1 MKPTTIASLQKCKQD
16 KKRFATITAYDYSF
30 AKLFADEG
38 INVMLVGDSLGM
50 TVQGHDSTLPV
61 TVADIAYHTAAV
73 RRGAPNCLLLAD
85 LPFMAYATPEQ
96 AFENAATVM
105 RAGAN
110 MVKIEGG
117 EWLVETVQML
127 TERAVPVCG
136 HLGLTP
142 QSVNIFGGYKVQGRG
157 DEAGDRLLSDALALE
172 AAGAQL
178 LVLECVPV
186 ELAKR
191 ITEALAIPV
200 IGIGA
205 GNVTD
210 GQILV
215 MHDAF
220 GITGGHIPKFAKNF
234 LAETG
239 DIRAAVRQ
247 YMAEVESGVYPG
259 EEHSFPL
266 RSDVVLIIETLPLL
280 RQQIRRLRME
290 GKRVALVPTMG
301 NLHDGHMKLVDE
313 AKARADVVVV
323 SIFVN
328 PMQFDR
334 PEDLARYPRTLQED
348 CEKLNKR
355 KVDLVFAPS
364 VKEIYPNGTE
374 THTYVDVPGLS
385 TMLEGASR
393 PGHFRGVSTIV
404 SKLFNLVQ
412 PDIACFGEKD
422 FQQLALIR
430 KMVADMG
437 FDIEIVG
444 VPIMRA
450 KDGLA
455 LSSRNGYL
463 TAEQRKIAPGL
474 YKVLSSI
481 ADKLQAG
488 ERDLD
493 EIIAIAG
500 QELNEKG
507 FRSDD
512 IQIRDADT
520 LLEISENSKRA
531 VILVAAW
538 LGDARLIDNKLVEL
552 A

>member
-1 MKPTTIASLQKCKQD
+1 M
-16 KKRFATITAYDYSF
+16 
-30 AKLFADEG
+30 
-38 INVMLVGDSLGM
+38 
-50 TVQGHDSTLPV
+50 
-61 TVADIAYHTAAV
+61 
-73 RRGAPNCLLLAD
+73 
-85 LPFMAYATPEQ
+85 
-96 AFENAATVM
+96 
-105 RAGAN
+105 
-110 MVKIEGG
+110 
-117 EWLVETVQML
+117 
-127 TERAVPVCG
+127 
-136 HLGLTP
+136 
-142 QSVNIFGGYKVQGRG
+142 
-157 DEAGDRLLSDALALE
+157 
-172 AAGAQL
+172 
-178 LVLECVPV
+178 
-186 ELAKR
+186 
-191 ITEALAIPV
+191 
-200 IGIGA
+200 
-205 GNVTD
+205 
-210 GQILV
+210 
-215 MHDAF
+215 
-220 GITGGHIPKFAKNF
+220 
-234 LAETG
+234 
-239 DIRAAVRQ
+239 
-247 YMAEVESGVYPG
+247 
-259 EEHSFPL
+259 
-266 RSDVVLIIETLPLL
+266 LIIETLPLL

-355 KVDLVFAPS
+355 NVDLVFAPS

-430 KMVADMG
+430 KMVADIG

-507 FRSDD
+507 FRADD

-520 LLEISENSKRA
+520 LLEVSETSKRA

-538 LGDARLIDNKLVEL
+538 LGDARLIDNKMVEL

>member
-1 MKPTTIASLQKCKQD
+1 M
-16 KKRFATITAYDYSF
+16 
-30 AKLFADEG
+30 
-38 INVMLVGDSLGM
+38 
-50 TVQGHDSTLPV
+50 
-61 TVADIAYHTAAV
+61 
-73 RRGAPNCLLLAD
+73 
-85 LPFMAYATPEQ
+85 
-96 AFENAATVM
+96 
-105 RAGAN
+105 
-110 MVKIEGG
+110 
-117 EWLVETVQML
+117 
-127 TERAVPVCG
+127 
-136 HLGLTP
+136 
-142 QSVNIFGGYKVQGRG
+142 
-157 DEAGDRLLSDALALE
+157 
-172 AAGAQL
+172 
-178 LVLECVPV
+178 
-186 ELAKR
+186 
-191 ITEALAIPV
+191 
-200 IGIGA
+200 
-205 GNVTD
+205 
-210 GQILV
+210 
-215 MHDAF
+215 
-220 GITGGHIPKFAKNF
+220 
-234 LAETG
+234 
-239 DIRAAVRQ
+239 
-247 YMAEVESGVYPG
+247 
-259 EEHSFPL
+259 
-266 RSDVVLIIETLPLL
+266 LIIETLPLL

-455 LSSRNGYL
+455 LSSRNDYL

-520 LLEISENSKRA
+520 LLEIAENSKRA

-538 LGDARLIDNKLVEL
+538 LGDARLIDNKIVEL

>member
-1 MKPTTIASLQKCKQD
+1 M
-16 KKRFATITAYDYSF
+16 
-30 AKLFADEG
+30 
-38 INVMLVGDSLGM
+38 
-50 TVQGHDSTLPV
+50 
-61 TVADIAYHTAAV
+61 
-73 RRGAPNCLLLAD
+73 
-85 LPFMAYATPEQ
+85 
-96 AFENAATVM
+96 
-105 RAGAN
+105 
-110 MVKIEGG
+110 
-117 EWLVETVQML
+117 
-127 TERAVPVCG
+127 
-136 HLGLTP
+136 
-142 QSVNIFGGYKVQGRG
+142 
-157 DEAGDRLLSDALALE
+157 
-172 AAGAQL
+172 
-178 LVLECVPV
+178 
-186 ELAKR
+186 
-191 ITEALAIPV
+191 
-200 IGIGA
+200 
-205 GNVTD
+205 
-210 GQILV
+210 
-215 MHDAF
+215 
-220 GITGGHIPKFAKNF
+220 
-234 LAETG
+234 
-239 DIRAAVRQ
+239 
-247 YMAEVESGVYPG
+247 
-259 EEHSFPL
+259 
-266 RSDVVLIIETLPLL
+266 LIIETLPLL

-493 EIIAIAG
+493 EIITIAG

-507 FRSDD
+507 FRADD

-520 LLEISENSKRA
+520 LRDVSETSKRA

-538 LGDARLIDNKLVEL
+538 LGDARLIDNKMVEL

>member
-1 MKPTTIASLQKCKQD
+1 M
-16 KKRFATITAYDYSF
+16 
-30 AKLFADEG
+30 
-38 INVMLVGDSLGM
+38 
-50 TVQGHDSTLPV
+50 
-61 TVADIAYHTAAV
+61 
-73 RRGAPNCLLLAD
+73 
-85 LPFMAYATPEQ
+85 
-96 AFENAATVM
+96 
-105 RAGAN
+105 
-110 MVKIEGG
+110 
-117 EWLVETVQML
+117 
-127 TERAVPVCG
+127 
-136 HLGLTP
+136 
-142 QSVNIFGGYKVQGRG
+142 
-157 DEAGDRLLSDALALE
+157 
-172 AAGAQL
+172 
-178 LVLECVPV
+178 
-186 ELAKR
+186 
-191 ITEALAIPV
+191 
-200 IGIGA
+200 
-205 GNVTD
+205 
-210 GQILV
+210 
-215 MHDAF
+215 
-220 GITGGHIPKFAKNF
+220 
-234 LAETG
+234 
-239 DIRAAVRQ
+239 
-247 YMAEVESGVYPG
+247 
-259 EEHSFPL
+259 
-266 RSDVVLIIETLPLL
+266 LIIETLPLL

-323 SIFVN
+323 SIVVN

-437 FDIEIVG
+437 FDIEIIG

-493 EIIAIAG
+493 EIITIAG

-507 FRSDD
+507 FRADD

-520 LLEISENSKRA
+520 LLEVSETSKRA

-538 LGDARLIDNKLVEL
+538 LGDARLIDNKMVEL

>member
-1 MKPTTIASLQKCKQD
+1 M
-16 KKRFATITAYDYSF
+16 
-30 AKLFADEG
+30 
-38 INVMLVGDSLGM
+38 
-50 TVQGHDSTLPV
+50 
-61 TVADIAYHTAAV
+61 
-73 RRGAPNCLLLAD
+73 
-85 LPFMAYATPEQ
+85 
-96 AFENAATVM
+96 
-105 RAGAN
+105 
-110 MVKIEGG
+110 
-117 EWLVETVQML
+117 
-127 TERAVPVCG
+127 
-136 HLGLTP
+136 
-142 QSVNIFGGYKVQGRG
+142 
-157 DEAGDRLLSDALALE
+157 
-172 AAGAQL
+172 
-178 LVLECVPV
+178 
-186 ELAKR
+186 
-191 ITEALAIPV
+191 
-200 IGIGA
+200 
-205 GNVTD
+205 
-210 GQILV
+210 
-215 MHDAF
+215 
-220 GITGGHIPKFAKNF
+220 
-234 LAETG
+234 
-239 DIRAAVRQ
+239 
-247 YMAEVESGVYPG
+247 
-259 EEHSFPL
+259 
-266 RSDVVLIIETLPLL
+266 LIIETLPLL

-313 AKARADVVVV
+313 ARADVVVV

-437 FDIEIVG
+437 FDIEIIG

-507 FRSDD
+507 FRADD

-520 LLEISENSKRA
+520 LLEVSENSKRA

-538 LGDARLIDNKLVEL
+538 LGDARLIDNKMVEL

>member
-1 MKPTTIASLQKCKQD
+1 M
-16 KKRFATITAYDYSF
+16 
-30 AKLFADEG
+30 
-38 INVMLVGDSLGM
+38 
-50 TVQGHDSTLPV
+50 
-61 TVADIAYHTAAV
+61 
-73 RRGAPNCLLLAD
+73 
-85 LPFMAYATPEQ
+85 
-96 AFENAATVM
+96 
-105 RAGAN
+105 
-110 MVKIEGG
+110 
-117 EWLVETVQML
+117 
-127 TERAVPVCG
+127 
-136 HLGLTP
+136 
-142 QSVNIFGGYKVQGRG
+142 
-157 DEAGDRLLSDALALE
+157 
-172 AAGAQL
+172 
-178 LVLECVPV
+178 
-186 ELAKR
+186 
-191 ITEALAIPV
+191 
-200 IGIGA
+200 
-205 GNVTD
+205 
-210 GQILV
+210 
-215 MHDAF
+215 
-220 GITGGHIPKFAKNF
+220 
-234 LAETG
+234 
-239 DIRAAVRQ
+239 
-247 YMAEVESGVYPG
+247 
-259 EEHSFPL
+259 
-266 RSDVVLIIETLPLL
+266 LIIETLPLL

-348 CEKLNKR
+348 CEKR

-493 EIIAIAG
+493 EIITIAG

-507 FRSDD
+507 FRADD

-520 LLEISENSKRA
+520 LLEVSETSKRA

-538 LGDARLIDNKLVEL
+538 LGDARLIDNKMVEL

>member
-1 MKPTTIASLQKCKQD
+1 M
-16 KKRFATITAYDYSF
+16 
-30 AKLFADEG
+30 
-38 INVMLVGDSLGM
+38 
-50 TVQGHDSTLPV
+50 
-61 TVADIAYHTAAV
+61 
-73 RRGAPNCLLLAD
+73 
-85 LPFMAYATPEQ
+85 
-96 AFENAATVM
+96 
-105 RAGAN
+105 
-110 MVKIEGG
+110 
-117 EWLVETVQML
+117 
-127 TERAVPVCG
+127 
-136 HLGLTP
+136 
-142 QSVNIFGGYKVQGRG
+142 
-157 DEAGDRLLSDALALE
+157 
-172 AAGAQL
+172 
-178 LVLECVPV
+178 
-186 ELAKR
+186 
-191 ITEALAIPV
+191 
-200 IGIGA
+200 
-205 GNVTD
+205 
-210 GQILV
+210 
-215 MHDAF
+215 
-220 GITGGHIPKFAKNF
+220 
-234 LAETG
+234 
-239 DIRAAVRQ
+239 
-247 YMAEVESGVYPG
+247 
-259 EEHSFPL
+259 
-266 RSDVVLIIETLPLL
+266 LIIETLPLL

-334 PEDLARYPRTLQED
+334 PEDLVRYPRTLQED

-385 TMLEGASR
+385 TMLEGSSR

-444 VPIMRA
+444 VPIIRA

-493 EIIAIAG
+493 EIITIAG

-507 FRSDD
+507 FRADD

-520 LLEISENSKRA
+520 LLEVSETSKRA

-538 LGDARLIDNKLVEL
+538 LGDARLIDNKMVEL

>member
-1 MKPTTIASLQKCKQD
+1 M
-16 KKRFATITAYDYSF
+16 
-30 AKLFADEG
+30 
-38 INVMLVGDSLGM
+38 
-50 TVQGHDSTLPV
+50 
-61 TVADIAYHTAAV
+61 
-73 RRGAPNCLLLAD
+73 
-85 LPFMAYATPEQ
+85 
-96 AFENAATVM
+96 
-105 RAGAN
+105 
-110 MVKIEGG
+110 
-117 EWLVETVQML
+117 
-127 TERAVPVCG
+127 
-136 HLGLTP
+136 
-142 QSVNIFGGYKVQGRG
+142 
-157 DEAGDRLLSDALALE
+157 
-172 AAGAQL
+172 
-178 LVLECVPV
+178 
-186 ELAKR
+186 
-191 ITEALAIPV
+191 
-200 IGIGA
+200 
-205 GNVTD
+205 
-210 GQILV
+210 
-215 MHDAF
+215 
-220 GITGGHIPKFAKNF
+220 
-234 LAETG
+234 
-239 DIRAAVRQ
+239 
-247 YMAEVESGVYPG
+247 
-259 EEHSFPL
+259 
-266 RSDVVLIIETLPLL
+266 LIIETLPLL

-493 EIIAIAG
+493 EIITIAG

-507 FRSDD
+507 FRADD
-512 IQIRDADT
+512 IQIRDAAT
-520 LLEISENSKRA
+520 LLEVSETSKRA

-538 LGDARLIDNKLVEL
+538 LGDARLIDNKMVEL

>member
-1 MKPTTIASLQKCKQD
+1 M
-16 KKRFATITAYDYSF
+16 
-30 AKLFADEG
+30 
-38 INVMLVGDSLGM
+38 
-50 TVQGHDSTLPV
+50 
-61 TVADIAYHTAAV
+61 
-73 RRGAPNCLLLAD
+73 
-85 LPFMAYATPEQ
+85 
-96 AFENAATVM
+96 
-105 RAGAN
+105 
-110 MVKIEGG
+110 
-117 EWLVETVQML
+117 
-127 TERAVPVCG
+127 
-136 HLGLTP
+136 
-142 QSVNIFGGYKVQGRG
+142 
-157 DEAGDRLLSDALALE
+157 
-172 AAGAQL
+172 
-178 LVLECVPV
+178 
-186 ELAKR
+186 
-191 ITEALAIPV
+191 
-200 IGIGA
+200 
-205 GNVTD
+205 
-210 GQILV
+210 
-215 MHDAF
+215 
-220 GITGGHIPKFAKNF
+220 
-234 LAETG
+234 
-239 DIRAAVRQ
+239 
-247 YMAEVESGVYPG
+247 
-259 EEHSFPL
+259 
-266 RSDVVLIIETLPLL
+266 LIIETLPLL

-422 FQQLALIR
+422 FQQLELIR

-507 FRSDD
+507 FRADD

-520 LLEISENSKRA
+520 LLEVSENSKRA

-538 LGDARLIDNKLVEL
+538 LGDARLIDNKMVEL

>member
-1 MKPTTIASLQKCKQD
+1 M
-16 KKRFATITAYDYSF
+16 
-30 AKLFADEG
+30 
-38 INVMLVGDSLGM
+38 
-50 TVQGHDSTLPV
+50 
-61 TVADIAYHTAAV
+61 
-73 RRGAPNCLLLAD
+73 
-85 LPFMAYATPEQ
+85 
-96 AFENAATVM
+96 
-105 RAGAN
+105 
-110 MVKIEGG
+110 
-117 EWLVETVQML
+117 
-127 TERAVPVCG
+127 
-136 HLGLTP
+136 
-142 QSVNIFGGYKVQGRG
+142 
-157 DEAGDRLLSDALALE
+157 
-172 AAGAQL
+172 
-178 LVLECVPV
+178 
-186 ELAKR
+186 
-191 ITEALAIPV
+191 
-200 IGIGA
+200 
-205 GNVTD
+205 
-210 GQILV
+210 
-215 MHDAF
+215 
-220 GITGGHIPKFAKNF
+220 
-234 LAETG
+234 
-239 DIRAAVRQ
+239 
-247 YMAEVESGVYPG
+247 
-259 EEHSFPL
+259 
-266 RSDVVLIIETLPLL
+266 LIIETLPLL

-313 AKARADVVVV
+313 AKTRADVVVV

-507 FRSDD
+507 FRADD

-520 LLEISENSKRA
+520 LLEVSENSKRA

-538 LGDARLIDNKLVEL
+538 LGDARLIDNKIVEL

>member
-1 MKPTTIASLQKCKQD
+1 M
-16 KKRFATITAYDYSF
+16 
-30 AKLFADEG
+30 
-38 INVMLVGDSLGM
+38 
-50 TVQGHDSTLPV
+50 
-61 TVADIAYHTAAV
+61 
-73 RRGAPNCLLLAD
+73 
-85 LPFMAYATPEQ
+85 
-96 AFENAATVM
+96 
-105 RAGAN
+105 
-110 MVKIEGG
+110 
-117 EWLVETVQML
+117 
-127 TERAVPVCG
+127 
-136 HLGLTP
+136 
-142 QSVNIFGGYKVQGRG
+142 
-157 DEAGDRLLSDALALE
+157 
-172 AAGAQL
+172 
-178 LVLECVPV
+178 
-186 ELAKR
+186 
-191 ITEALAIPV
+191 
-200 IGIGA
+200 
-205 GNVTD
+205 
-210 GQILV
+210 
-215 MHDAF
+215 
-220 GITGGHIPKFAKNF
+220 
-234 LAETG
+234 
-239 DIRAAVRQ
+239 
-247 YMAEVESGVYPG
+247 
-259 EEHSFPL
+259 
-266 RSDVVLIIETLPLL
+266 LIIETLPLL

-455 LSSRNGYL
+455 LSSRNAYL

-507 FRSDD
+507 FRADD

-520 LLEISENSKRA
+520 LLEVSENSKRA

-538 LGDARLIDNKLVEL
+538 LGDARLIDNKIVEL
-552 A
+552 V

>member
-1 MKPTTIASLQKCKQD
+1 M
-16 KKRFATITAYDYSF
+16 
-30 AKLFADEG
+30 
-38 INVMLVGDSLGM
+38 
-50 TVQGHDSTLPV
+50 
-61 TVADIAYHTAAV
+61 
-73 RRGAPNCLLLAD
+73 
-85 LPFMAYATPEQ
+85 
-96 AFENAATVM
+96 
-105 RAGAN
+105 
-110 MVKIEGG
+110 
-117 EWLVETVQML
+117 
-127 TERAVPVCG
+127 
-136 HLGLTP
+136 
-142 QSVNIFGGYKVQGRG
+142 
-157 DEAGDRLLSDALALE
+157 
-172 AAGAQL
+172 
-178 LVLECVPV
+178 
-186 ELAKR
+186 
-191 ITEALAIPV
+191 
-200 IGIGA
+200 
-205 GNVTD
+205 
-210 GQILV
+210 
-215 MHDAF
+215 
-220 GITGGHIPKFAKNF
+220 
-234 LAETG
+234 
-239 DIRAAVRQ
+239 
-247 YMAEVESGVYPG
+247 
-259 EEHSFPL
+259 
-266 RSDVVLIIETLPLL
+266 LIIETLPLL

-437 FDIEIVG
+437 FDIEIIG

-488 ERDLD
+488 ERALD

-520 LLEISENSKRA
+520 LLEVSENSKRA

>member
-1 MKPTTIASLQKCKQD
+1 M
-16 KKRFATITAYDYSF
+16 
-30 AKLFADEG
+30 
-38 INVMLVGDSLGM
+38 
-50 TVQGHDSTLPV
+50 
-61 TVADIAYHTAAV
+61 
-73 RRGAPNCLLLAD
+73 
-85 LPFMAYATPEQ
+85 
-96 AFENAATVM
+96 
-105 RAGAN
+105 
-110 MVKIEGG
+110 
-117 EWLVETVQML
+117 
-127 TERAVPVCG
+127 
-136 HLGLTP
+136 
-142 QSVNIFGGYKVQGRG
+142 
-157 DEAGDRLLSDALALE
+157 
-172 AAGAQL
+172 
-178 LVLECVPV
+178 
-186 ELAKR
+186 
-191 ITEALAIPV
+191 
-200 IGIGA
+200 
-205 GNVTD
+205 
-210 GQILV
+210 
-215 MHDAF
+215 
-220 GITGGHIPKFAKNF
+220 
-234 LAETG
+234 
-239 DIRAAVRQ
+239 
-247 YMAEVESGVYPG
+247 
-259 EEHSFPL
+259 
-266 RSDVVLIIETLPLL
+266 LIIETLPLL
-280 RQQIRRLRME
+280 RQQTRRLRME

-493 EIIAIAG
+493 EIITIAG

-507 FRSDD
+507 FRADD

-520 LLEISENSKRA
+520 LLEVSETSKRA

-538 LGDARLIDNKLVEL
+538 LGDARLIDNKMVEL

>member
-1 MKPTTIASLQKCKQD
+1 M
-16 KKRFATITAYDYSF
+16 
-30 AKLFADEG
+30 
-38 INVMLVGDSLGM
+38 
-50 TVQGHDSTLPV
+50 
-61 TVADIAYHTAAV
+61 
-73 RRGAPNCLLLAD
+73 
-85 LPFMAYATPEQ
+85 
-96 AFENAATVM
+96 
-105 RAGAN
+105 
-110 MVKIEGG
+110 
-117 EWLVETVQML
+117 
-127 TERAVPVCG
+127 
-136 HLGLTP
+136 
-142 QSVNIFGGYKVQGRG
+142 
-157 DEAGDRLLSDALALE
+157 
-172 AAGAQL
+172 
-178 LVLECVPV
+178 
-186 ELAKR
+186 
-191 ITEALAIPV
+191 
-200 IGIGA
+200 
-205 GNVTD
+205 
-210 GQILV
+210 
-215 MHDAF
+215 
-220 GITGGHIPKFAKNF
+220 
-234 LAETG
+234 
-239 DIRAAVRQ
+239 
-247 YMAEVESGVYPG
+247 
-259 EEHSFPL
+259 
-266 RSDVVLIIETLPLL
+266 LIIETLPLL

-313 AKARADVVVV
+313 AKTRADVVVV

-334 PEDLARYPRTLQED
+334 PEDLTRYPRTLQED

-364 VKEIYPNGTE
+364 VKDIYPNGTE

-493 EIIAIAG
+493 EIVAIAG

-507 FRSDD
+507 FRADD

-520 LLEISENSKRA
+520 LLEVSENSKRV

-538 LGDARLIDNKLVEL
+538 LGDARLIDNKIVEL

>member
-1 MKPTTIASLQKCKQD
+1 M
-16 KKRFATITAYDYSF
+16 
-30 AKLFADEG
+30 
-38 INVMLVGDSLGM
+38 
-50 TVQGHDSTLPV
+50 
-61 TVADIAYHTAAV
+61 
-73 RRGAPNCLLLAD
+73 
-85 LPFMAYATPEQ
+85 
-96 AFENAATVM
+96 
-105 RAGAN
+105 
-110 MVKIEGG
+110 
-117 EWLVETVQML
+117 
-127 TERAVPVCG
+127 
-136 HLGLTP
+136 
-142 QSVNIFGGYKVQGRG
+142 
-157 DEAGDRLLSDALALE
+157 
-172 AAGAQL
+172 
-178 LVLECVPV
+178 
-186 ELAKR
+186 
-191 ITEALAIPV
+191 
-200 IGIGA
+200 
-205 GNVTD
+205 
-210 GQILV
+210 
-215 MHDAF
+215 
-220 GITGGHIPKFAKNF
+220 
-234 LAETG
+234 
-239 DIRAAVRQ
+239 
-247 YMAEVESGVYPG
+247 
-259 EEHSFPL
+259 
-266 RSDVVLIIETLPLL
+266 LIIETLPLL
-280 RQQIRRLRME
+280 RQHIRRARQE
-290 GKRVALVPTMG
+290 GKRIALVPTMG

-507 FRSDD
+507 FRADD

-520 LLEISENSKRA
+520 LLEVSENSKRA

>member
-1 MKPTTIASLQKCKQD
+1 M
-16 KKRFATITAYDYSF
+16 
-30 AKLFADEG
+30 
-38 INVMLVGDSLGM
+38 
-50 TVQGHDSTLPV
+50 
-61 TVADIAYHTAAV
+61 
-73 RRGAPNCLLLAD
+73 
-85 LPFMAYATPEQ
+85 
-96 AFENAATVM
+96 
-105 RAGAN
+105 
-110 MVKIEGG
+110 
-117 EWLVETVQML
+117 
-127 TERAVPVCG
+127 
-136 HLGLTP
+136 
-142 QSVNIFGGYKVQGRG
+142 
-157 DEAGDRLLSDALALE
+157 
-172 AAGAQL
+172 
-178 LVLECVPV
+178 
-186 ELAKR
+186 
-191 ITEALAIPV
+191 
-200 IGIGA
+200 
-205 GNVTD
+205 
-210 GQILV
+210 
-215 MHDAF
+215 
-220 GITGGHIPKFAKNF
+220 
-234 LAETG
+234 
-239 DIRAAVRQ
+239 
-247 YMAEVESGVYPG
+247 
-259 EEHSFPL
+259 
-266 RSDVVLIIETLPLL
+266 LIIETLPLL

-334 PEDLARYPRTLQED
+334 PEDLVRYPRTLQED

-455 LSSRNGYL
+455 LSSRNSYL

-520 LLEISENSKRA
+520 LLEVSENSKRA

>member
-1 MKPTTIASLQKCKQD
+1 M
-16 KKRFATITAYDYSF
+16 
-30 AKLFADEG
+30 
-38 INVMLVGDSLGM
+38 
-50 TVQGHDSTLPV
+50 
-61 TVADIAYHTAAV
+61 
-73 RRGAPNCLLLAD
+73 
-85 LPFMAYATPEQ
+85 
-96 AFENAATVM
+96 
-105 RAGAN
+105 
-110 MVKIEGG
+110 
-117 EWLVETVQML
+117 
-127 TERAVPVCG
+127 
-136 HLGLTP
+136 
-142 QSVNIFGGYKVQGRG
+142 
-157 DEAGDRLLSDALALE
+157 
-172 AAGAQL
+172 
-178 LVLECVPV
+178 
-186 ELAKR
+186 
-191 ITEALAIPV
+191 
-200 IGIGA
+200 
-205 GNVTD
+205 
-210 GQILV
+210 
-215 MHDAF
+215 
-220 GITGGHIPKFAKNF
+220 
-234 LAETG
+234 
-239 DIRAAVRQ
+239 
-247 YMAEVESGVYPG
+247 
-259 EEHSFPL
+259 
-266 RSDVVLIIETLPLL
+266 LIIETLPLL
-280 RQQIRRLRME
+280 RQQIRRLHME

-507 FRSDD
+507 FRADD

-520 LLEISENSKRA
+520 LLEVSETSKRA

-538 LGDARLIDNKLVEL
+538 LGDARLIDNKIVEL

>member
-1 MKPTTIASLQKCKQD
+1 M
-16 KKRFATITAYDYSF
+16 
-30 AKLFADEG
+30 
-38 INVMLVGDSLGM
+38 
-50 TVQGHDSTLPV
+50 
-61 TVADIAYHTAAV
+61 
-73 RRGAPNCLLLAD
+73 
-85 LPFMAYATPEQ
+85 
-96 AFENAATVM
+96 
-105 RAGAN
+105 
-110 MVKIEGG
+110 
-117 EWLVETVQML
+117 
-127 TERAVPVCG
+127 
-136 HLGLTP
+136 
-142 QSVNIFGGYKVQGRG
+142 
-157 DEAGDRLLSDALALE
+157 
-172 AAGAQL
+172 
-178 LVLECVPV
+178 
-186 ELAKR
+186 
-191 ITEALAIPV
+191 
-200 IGIGA
+200 
-205 GNVTD
+205 
-210 GQILV
+210 
-215 MHDAF
+215 
-220 GITGGHIPKFAKNF
+220 
-234 LAETG
+234 
-239 DIRAAVRQ
+239 
-247 YMAEVESGVYPG
+247 
-259 EEHSFPL
+259 
-266 RSDVVLIIETLPLL
+266 LIIETLPLL

-437 FDIEIVG
+437 FDIEIIG

-507 FRSDD
+507 FRADD

-520 LLEISENSKRA
+520 LQEVSENSKRA

-538 LGDARLIDNKLVEL
+538 LGDARLIDKKIVEL

>member
-1 MKPTTIASLQKCKQD
+1 M
-16 KKRFATITAYDYSF
+16 
-30 AKLFADEG
+30 
-38 INVMLVGDSLGM
+38 
-50 TVQGHDSTLPV
+50 
-61 TVADIAYHTAAV
+61 
-73 RRGAPNCLLLAD
+73 
-85 LPFMAYATPEQ
+85 
-96 AFENAATVM
+96 
-105 RAGAN
+105 
-110 MVKIEGG
+110 
-117 EWLVETVQML
+117 
-127 TERAVPVCG
+127 
-136 HLGLTP
+136 
-142 QSVNIFGGYKVQGRG
+142 
-157 DEAGDRLLSDALALE
+157 
-172 AAGAQL
+172 
-178 LVLECVPV
+178 
-186 ELAKR
+186 
-191 ITEALAIPV
+191 
-200 IGIGA
+200 
-205 GNVTD
+205 
-210 GQILV
+210 
-215 MHDAF
+215 
-220 GITGGHIPKFAKNF
+220 
-234 LAETG
+234 
-239 DIRAAVRQ
+239 
-247 YMAEVESGVYPG
+247 
-259 EEHSFPL
+259 
-266 RSDVVLIIETLPLL
+266 LIIETLPLL

-437 FDIEIVG
+437 FDIEIIG

-507 FRSDD
+507 FRSED

-520 LLEISENSKRA
+520 LLEVSENSKRA

>member
-1 MKPTTIASLQKCKQD
+1 M
-16 KKRFATITAYDYSF
+16 
-30 AKLFADEG
+30 
-38 INVMLVGDSLGM
+38 
-50 TVQGHDSTLPV
+50 
-61 TVADIAYHTAAV
+61 
-73 RRGAPNCLLLAD
+73 
-85 LPFMAYATPEQ
+85 
-96 AFENAATVM
+96 
-105 RAGAN
+105 
-110 MVKIEGG
+110 
-117 EWLVETVQML
+117 
-127 TERAVPVCG
+127 
-136 HLGLTP
+136 
-142 QSVNIFGGYKVQGRG
+142 
-157 DEAGDRLLSDALALE
+157 
-172 AAGAQL
+172 
-178 LVLECVPV
+178 
-186 ELAKR
+186 
-191 ITEALAIPV
+191 
-200 IGIGA
+200 
-205 GNVTD
+205 
-210 GQILV
+210 
-215 MHDAF
+215 
-220 GITGGHIPKFAKNF
+220 
-234 LAETG
+234 
-239 DIRAAVRQ
+239 
-247 YMAEVESGVYPG
+247 
-259 EEHSFPL
+259 
-266 RSDVVLIIETLPLL
+266 LIIETLPLL

-493 EIIAIAG
+493 EIITIAG

-507 FRSDD
+507 VRADD

-520 LLEISENSKRA
+520 LLEVSETSKRA

-538 LGDARLIDNKLVEL
+538 LGDARLIDNKMVEL

>member
-1 MKPTTIASLQKCKQD
+1 M
-16 KKRFATITAYDYSF
+16 
-30 AKLFADEG
+30 
-38 INVMLVGDSLGM
+38 
-50 TVQGHDSTLPV
+50 
-61 TVADIAYHTAAV
+61 
-73 RRGAPNCLLLAD
+73 
-85 LPFMAYATPEQ
+85 
-96 AFENAATVM
+96 
-105 RAGAN
+105 
-110 MVKIEGG
+110 
-117 EWLVETVQML
+117 
-127 TERAVPVCG
+127 
-136 HLGLTP
+136 
-142 QSVNIFGGYKVQGRG
+142 
-157 DEAGDRLLSDALALE
+157 
-172 AAGAQL
+172 
-178 LVLECVPV
+178 
-186 ELAKR
+186 
-191 ITEALAIPV
+191 
-200 IGIGA
+200 
-205 GNVTD
+205 
-210 GQILV
+210 
-215 MHDAF
+215 
-220 GITGGHIPKFAKNF
+220 
-234 LAETG
+234 
-239 DIRAAVRQ
+239 
-247 YMAEVESGVYPG
+247 
-259 EEHSFPL
+259 
-266 RSDVVLIIETLPLL
+266 LIIETLPLL

-493 EIIAIAG
+493 EIITIAG

-507 FRSDD
+507 FRADD

-520 LLEISENSKRA
+520 LLEVSETSKRA

-538 LGDARLIDNKLVEL
+538 LGDTRLIDNKMVEL

>member
-1 MKPTTIASLQKCKQD
+1 M
-16 KKRFATITAYDYSF
+16 
-30 AKLFADEG
+30 
-38 INVMLVGDSLGM
+38 
-50 TVQGHDSTLPV
+50 
-61 TVADIAYHTAAV
+61 
-73 RRGAPNCLLLAD
+73 
-85 LPFMAYATPEQ
+85 
-96 AFENAATVM
+96 
-105 RAGAN
+105 
-110 MVKIEGG
+110 
-117 EWLVETVQML
+117 
-127 TERAVPVCG
+127 
-136 HLGLTP
+136 
-142 QSVNIFGGYKVQGRG
+142 
-157 DEAGDRLLSDALALE
+157 
-172 AAGAQL
+172 
-178 LVLECVPV
+178 
-186 ELAKR
+186 
-191 ITEALAIPV
+191 
-200 IGIGA
+200 
-205 GNVTD
+205 
-210 GQILV
+210 
-215 MHDAF
+215 
-220 GITGGHIPKFAKNF
+220 
-234 LAETG
+234 
-239 DIRAAVRQ
+239 
-247 YMAEVESGVYPG
+247 
-259 EEHSFPL
+259 
-266 RSDVVLIIETLPLL
+266 LIIETLPLL

-290 GKRVALVPTMG
+290 GKRVALVPTIG

-481 ADKLQAG
+481 ADKLQSG

-493 EIIAIAG
+493 EIITIAG

-507 FRSDD
+507 FRADD

-520 LLEISENSKRA
+520 LLEVSETSKRA

-538 LGDARLIDNKLVEL
+538 LGDARLIDNKMVEL

>member
-1 MKPTTIASLQKCKQD
+1 M
-16 KKRFATITAYDYSF
+16 
-30 AKLFADEG
+30 
-38 INVMLVGDSLGM
+38 
-50 TVQGHDSTLPV
+50 
-61 TVADIAYHTAAV
+61 
-73 RRGAPNCLLLAD
+73 
-85 LPFMAYATPEQ
+85 
-96 AFENAATVM
+96 
-105 RAGAN
+105 
-110 MVKIEGG
+110 
-117 EWLVETVQML
+117 
-127 TERAVPVCG
+127 
-136 HLGLTP
+136 
-142 QSVNIFGGYKVQGRG
+142 
-157 DEAGDRLLSDALALE
+157 
-172 AAGAQL
+172 
-178 LVLECVPV
+178 
-186 ELAKR
+186 
-191 ITEALAIPV
+191 
-200 IGIGA
+200 
-205 GNVTD
+205 
-210 GQILV
+210 
-215 MHDAF
+215 
-220 GITGGHIPKFAKNF
+220 
-234 LAETG
+234 
-239 DIRAAVRQ
+239 
-247 YMAEVESGVYPG
+247 
-259 EEHSFPL
+259 
-266 RSDVVLIIETLPLL
+266 LIIETLPLL

-493 EIIAIAG
+493 EIITIAG

-507 FRSDD
+507 FRADD

-520 LLEISENSKRA
+520 LLEVFETSKRA

-538 LGDARLIDNKLVEL
+538 LGDARLIDNKMVEL